1 MKENKKSIGFIT
13 TILTLA
19 VTAAGLTAYLI
30 NAGTAYFSNLGKSP
44 VIIGCLAVAAAALIG
59 WIALAPAGRAGW
71 ADVLAPLAPVLTVI
85 ALMQLLNSRVNGIA
99 SIMTFTKNAQNM
111 ADLSSCIAAI
121 ALLAAAVLIG
131 MLNAFLDVR
140 K

>member
-1 MKENKKSIGFIT
+1 MKENKKSVGFIT
-13 TILTLA
+13 TILTLL
-19 VTAAGLTAYLI
+19 VTAAGLVAYLI
-30 NAGTAYFSNLGKSP
+30 NTGTIYFSNLGKSP
-44 VIIGCLAVAAAALIG
+44 VIIGCLAAAVAALIG
-59 WIALAPAGRAGW
+59 WMALAPAGRAGW
-71 ADVLAPLAPVLTVI
+71 ADGLAPLAPVLTMI

-121 ALLAAAVLIG
+121 ALLAAAVLTG